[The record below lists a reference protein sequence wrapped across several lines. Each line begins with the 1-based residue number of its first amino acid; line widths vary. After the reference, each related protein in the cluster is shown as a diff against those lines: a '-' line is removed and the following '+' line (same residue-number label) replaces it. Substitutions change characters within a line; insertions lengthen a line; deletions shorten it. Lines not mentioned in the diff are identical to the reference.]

1 MVSLQA
7 PPGEPPGVNAKR
19 MPLFEDP
26 PWVISNGD
34 GAIRVLAA
42 LEAIQT
48 GQIRRSLRGAVRQE
62 RGQRR

>member
-1 MVSLQA
+1 
-7 PPGEPPGVNAKR
+7 